1 ERGGGAGPPPR
12 VLGAMSGPGEP
23 LPPWDDGLQN
33 ERTTLAWVRTAL
45 TLLGTG
51 ALVARQAGGTEVAV
65 ALLVLSVVTAVV
77 MILESERRHHWRGHA
92 LLAGDPVVALHHLL
106 ATAAIATALAAVG
119 VVIVVF

>member
-1 ERGGGAGPPPR
+1 
-12 VLGAMSGPGEP
+12 MSAPEP

-45 TLLGTG
+45 SLLATG
-51 ALVARQAGGTEVAV
+51 ALVARQTSVTVAAV
-65 ALLVLSVVTAVV
+65 ALLVLTVVTAVV

-106 ATAAIATALAAVG
+106 VTAAIATGLSVTG
-119 VVIVVF
+119 LLIVTF